1 MITNEFSKLIRSKIL
16 YISVFIGIL
25 SCLLGLISYY
35 DTAFWSY
42 DAGLPE
48 EISAYNA
55 WLDCLSVGSS
65 VYRLILPLII
75 VPFLD
80 SYYLERRSGYQN
92 YLLTRASRKQYF
104 FSKWFVGIL
113 SAAMIVLVVLAV
125 TFAICAALFPLNPPL
140 PEMSHVDRNFGF
152 AFYLKKPMSY
162 IVLLILSN
170 MYFAVIYY
178 TVGFSLSNLIR
189 NRYLLLLSPFIIYIV
204 QLLVWQLFRLPYA
217 SPLIFIAFYEVNNLT
232 PVGMVIAGLVY
243 LVIAGGVLTWCYR
256 KDINELS

>member
-1 MITNEFSKLIRSKIL
+1 MIVNEFSKLIRSKTL
-16 YISVFIGIL
+16 YISVCIGIL

-35 DTAFWSY
+35 DTAFWSF

-80 SYYLERRSGYQN
+80 SYYLEKQSGYQN
-92 YLLTRASRKQYF
+92 YLLSRASRKQYF
-104 FSKWFVGIL
+104 FSKWFVGIM
-113 SAAMIVLVVLAV
+113 SAAIIVFVVLAT
-125 TFAICAALFPLNPPL
+125 TFAICAALFPQNPPV
-140 PEMSHVDRNFGF
+140 PDMSHVDRNFGF
-152 AFYLKKPMSY
+152 EFYLENPMSY

-178 TVGFSLSNLIR
+178 TVGFSLSNSIR
-189 NRYLLLLSPFIIYIV
+189 NRYVLLLSPFIIYIV
-204 QLLVWQLFRLPYA
+204 QLLVWQLFRIPYA
-217 SPLIFIAFYEVNNLT
+217 SPLIFIAFYEVNSLT
-232 PVGMVIAGLVY
+232 PIGMLVVGSVY
-243 LVIAGGVLTWCYR
+243 LVIAGGALTWCYR
-256 KDINELS
+256 KDFNELA